1 MLNTEQGEDLVL
13 IHDGVLEFLETKYLE
28 NMSNCPGDHSDITDL
43 ESCMCRLEYT
53 EIKLHLLFSFF
64 LGERLYVYCIFI
76 LHIYIFQCWKCW
88 QVCKRCLYLLGK
100 SHKKLLFLTVL
111 HVLYGIQDWLLLVK
125 DTPRVLASIT
135 Y

>member
-1 MLNTEQGEDLVL
+1 MYYLMLNTEQGEDFVL

-28 NMSNCPGDHSDITDL
+28 NMSNCSGDHSDITDL
-43 ESCMCRLEYT
+43 ESYMYRLEYT
-53 EIKLHLLFSFF
+53 EIKLHLLS
-64 LGERLYVYCIFI
+64 RRKVRCIHI
-76 LHIYIFQCWKCW
+76 YIIYIFQCWKCW